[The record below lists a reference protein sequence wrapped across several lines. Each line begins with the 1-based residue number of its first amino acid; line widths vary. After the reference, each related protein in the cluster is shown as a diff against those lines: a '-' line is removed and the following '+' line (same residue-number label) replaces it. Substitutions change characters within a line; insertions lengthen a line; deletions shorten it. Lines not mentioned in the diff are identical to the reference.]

1 MGKCHFEAT
10 SFGVLHLP
18 IHIFL
23 YVVLPG
29 ELASFKLTGESPFS
43 KKLKGFQI
51 LRLSPPPH

>member
-1 MGKCHFEAT
+1 MGRCRFEAT

-18 IHIFL
+18 IHLLL

-29 ELASFKLTGESPFS
+29 ELVSFKLTGESPFT
-43 KKLKGFQI
+43 KKLEGFQI